1 MLDTE
6 LQEAA
11 VALGRALQHAPAV
24 SEYRE
29 AVARLAADPVAKAVL
44 DALQDQIAVVT
55 RLQAAGRSSS
65 DEHNEL
71 RDRQAAVRA
80 NDTVMRNLRATN
92 EVKAYLPEVARQV
105 SASLGADYASLIAPT
120 SC

>member
-11 VALGRALQHAPAV
+11 VAFGRALQHAPALA
-24 SEYRE
+24 EYR
-29 AVARLAADPVAKAVL
+29 AAAAALDNDPVAKAVL
-44 DALQDQIAVVT
+44 GALQDQLTVVT

-65 DEHNEL
+65 DEHNKL